1 MRQNG
6 FWLHRN
12 SLPPYFGGAVAVFV
26 TNPDKS
32 PWKHFIA
39 FKTKGC
45 FCYSCGFFIFRG
57 KLYAVKMTLIKKRPT
72 ELWWRCVV
80 HTFTSIWISW
90 LFPDKTLQHIVPSKS
105 ICRVI
110 YLFPIRTFPHK
121 LPSIIQIKIPN
132 NQAKQTRRP
141 PPTDS
146 LTHIRNNI
154 LLVPT

>member
-57 KLYAVKMTLIKKRPT
+57 KLYAVKMTLIKNAQ
-72 ELWWRCVV
+72 LSCGGDAWCI
-80 HTFTSIWISW
+80 H
-90 LFPDKTLQHIVPSKS
+90 
-105 ICRVI
+105 
-110 YLFPIRTFPHK
+110 
-121 LPSIIQIKIPN
+121 
-132 NQAKQTRRP
+132 
-141 PPTDS
+141 
-146 LTHIRNNI
+146 
-154 LLVPT
+154 LLL